1 MTENKELLIQKLE
14 AVTDAW
20 KRLYEEPVPK
30 GTWSLRFAKTANI
43 NLQLKWGIKEG
54 ILFLDGIWIAP
65 VQFIDLE
72 KLDKIDE
79 AVQPI
84 GFDIPLTDGTLEIVI
99 IEEQGGFEIH
109 AIDRHIMR

>member
-30 GTWSLRFAKTANI
+30 GTWSLRFEKTANI

-54 ILFLDGIWIAP
+54 ILKNTGKKQTVHIP
-65 VQFIDLE
+65 VL
-72 KLDKIDE
+72 
-79 AVQPI
+79 
-84 GFDIPLTDGTLEIVI
+84 
-99 IEEQGGFEIH
+99 
-109 AIDRHIMR
+109 